1 MYRLQY
7 VTGYCSNMKTV
18 FPCMVILM
26 IKIRRSWD
34 RLIFIMGF
42 PILARRYLTLG
53 QSQIPFSVYGWTW
66 FHVQRMVI
74 AVPVMVIELY
84 VYALYV
90 CSWFQWRG
98 ERRIKMTNI
107 RIRICTCLTL
117 CCVLFWFGS
126 GQFYPY
132 SSWLLRWHR
141 SYRCDCLKATEVTP
155 KNVDVTSQEGT
166 MNPQSVTTSTR
177 ILLNASYAVS
187 KN

>member
-34 RLIFIMGF
+34 RLIFIMRF
-42 PILARRYLTLG
+42 PILANGIFTLG
-53 QSQIPFSVYGWTW
+53 QSQIPFSVYGWTRS
-66 FHVQRMVI
+66 HVQRMVV
-74 AVPVMVIELY
+74 AVPVMVIELC

-90 CSWFQWRG
+90 CSWFQWRA
-98 ERRIKMTNI
+98 EIRIKVTNI

-141 SYRCDCLKATEVTP
+141 SYRAIASMPLKLTRKMWMLHHRKALWTL
-155 KNVDVTSQEGT
+155 N
-166 MNPQSVTTSTR
+166 QSKQVPE
-177 ILLNASYAVS
+177 YC
-187 KN
+187 